1 MIAKEK
7 VTFSFL
13 KETAKSL
20 KEQIS
25 NRNRSKFISITIKK
39 QLRKLREQALMKEC
53 KESKAPYHCPLY
65 RVESIKIIGGEKN
78 GAKAIT

>member
-1 MIAKEK
+1 MEGANMIAKEK

-25 NRNRSKFISITIKK
+25 NRNRSKFVSITIKR

-53 KESKAPYHCPLY
+53 KES
-65 RVESIKIIGGEKN
+65 
-78 GAKAIT
+78 